1 MHFRIKK
8 CDIFIDYAFILVLSL
23 AAVFNSKQVIYLLL
37 FSALHEIGHLT
48 ALLICKEKPYKIHL
62 SYYGFAIRYTD
73 DLPRF
78 KECIVLLCGPL
89 VNLVLY
95 LFFKDKKYSNTLQI
109 IGIVPIVEPQEIVEG
124 ENYKEKVKFLCNKSV
139 ASINI
144 KMDFNDYYNADSIK
158 RIELTKEMI
167 LTAVKR
173 IITKVDFDYGKFKED
188 LISLH

>member
-1 MHFRIKK
+1 MKLTYFGIKVGS
-8 CDIFIDYAFILVLSL
+8 CGE
-23 AAVFNSKQVIYLLL
+23 N
-37 FSALHEIGHLT
+37 
-48 ALLICKEKPYKIHL
+48 HL
-62 SYYGFAIRYTD
+62 SID
-73 DLPRF
+73 
-78 KECIVLLCGPL
+78 KEFDFQPAE
-89 VNLVLY
+89 
-95 LFFKDKKYSNTLQI
+95 DKTTA
-109 IGIVPIVEPQEIVEG
+109 EEIVEG
-124 ENYKEKVKFLCNKSV
+124 ENYKEKVKFICNKSV